1 MFESNPPANGRH
13 VNDVPMDMDA
23 PAITTRSPSPELEY
37 GPLVDEALNAIRL
50 LLHNHQAEYRSEN
63 QKMTIQHCLHLTSN
77 LVAVMGTGEGKSMA
91 WQVCAKLQPHI
102 KNVVI
107 ISSATNLVNQCK
119 RAKDMGLKAHLFR
132 FSENKGSSIPLEENN
147 LIFVGME
154 TAGDRRFKP

>member
-1 MFESNPPANGRH
+1 
-13 VNDVPMDMDA
+13 
-23 PAITTRSPSPELEY
+23 
-37 GPLVDEALNAIRL
+37 
-50 LLHNHQAEYRSEN
+50 
-63 QKMTIQHCLHLTSN
+63 MTIQHCLHLTSN